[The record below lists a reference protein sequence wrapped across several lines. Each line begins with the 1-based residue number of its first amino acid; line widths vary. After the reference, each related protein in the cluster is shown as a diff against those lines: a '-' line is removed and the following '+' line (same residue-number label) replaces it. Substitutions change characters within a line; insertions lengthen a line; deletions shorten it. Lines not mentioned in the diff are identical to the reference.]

1 MTAPEGEMCTETY
14 QPTTVVCRLIAEYT
28 EGFTQYSYVVHAA
41 CRVTSFQDV
50 SAIGS
55 RRIRNGSTFTRI
67 LQLTYNCK

>member
-41 CRVTSFQDV
+41 
-50 SAIGS
+50 
-55 RRIRNGSTFTRI
+55 
-67 LQLTYNCK
+67 